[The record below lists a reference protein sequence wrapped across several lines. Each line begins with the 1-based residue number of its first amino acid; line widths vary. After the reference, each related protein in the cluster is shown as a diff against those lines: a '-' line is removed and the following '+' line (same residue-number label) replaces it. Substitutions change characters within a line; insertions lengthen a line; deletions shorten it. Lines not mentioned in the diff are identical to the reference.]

1 MNTSP
6 KQSDLG
12 ALQPSL
18 TSTRGRTGALG
29 MIDEVRRSGV
39 TLMGAHFGDILF
51 ADPGHARGNFPNVIH
66 MVHTCVSHQGC
77 SLNMTMH
84 DPEWTNMFVRLGFKK
99 EWLEH
104 YGSHFEFEKLDKARR
119 FNEMMETLETVDD
132 NKKCFLLHVVM
143 CGYSFWNITSY
154 SPFIKLL
161 EEHNR
166 VYSRLIT
173 TPTSCGASA
182 A

>member
-1 MNTSP
+1 M
-6 KQSDLG
+6 
-12 ALQPSL
+12 
-18 TSTRGRTGALG
+18 
-29 MIDEVRRSGV
+29 GV
-39 TLMGAHFGDILF
+39 HFGDILF

-66 MVHTCVSHQGC
+66 KWAHMCVPPRVSPCGHCPDTQGSTTEC
-77 SLNMTMH
+77 ELMDYLNMTVH

-119 FNEMMETLETVDD
+119 FNEMMDTLETVDD
-132 NKKCFLLHVVM
+132 NKKCFLLQHVVM
-143 CGYSFWNITSY
+143 CGHSFSITSY

-166 VYSRLIT
+166 VYNRPIT